1 MEKVGLIQVVEEVQ
15 MTQGV
20 DEVQMTQ
27 TVVVDPKMVLV
38 SKVDRISP
46 AYSLILEMEVLTP
59 YYYLH

>member
-38 SKVDRISP
+38 SKVDIG
-46 AYSLILEMEVLTP
+46 
-59 YYYLH
+59 